1 MIRETRLVAFVAVF
15 LTLGLASC
23 ERQGPA
29 ERAGEKVDHAVD
41 TIKNG
46 GEEPASDKL
55 EDAAHKAQD
64 AAADAGDA
72 AKQAVD
78 DAKKK

>member
-1 MIRETRLVAFVAVF
+1 MIRETTLAALVAT
-15 LTLGLASC
+15 LTLGIAAC
-23 ERQGPA
+23 DKQGPA

-46 GEEPASDKL
+46 GQEPASDKL
-55 EDAAHKAQD
+55 EDAAHDVQ
-64 AAADAGDA
+64 DA

-78 DAKKK
+78 DAKK

>member
-1 MIRETRLVAFVAVF
+1 MIRETTLAALVAT
-15 LTLGLASC
+15 LTLGMAAC
-23 ERQGPA
+23 EKQGPA

-55 EDAAHKAQD
+55 EDAAHEAQD
-64 AAADAGDA
+64 AAR
-72 AKQAVD
+72 QAVD
-78 DAKKK
+78 DAKK